1 MSSQLGR
8 LMVDMLV
15 ESEQWV
21 QDIMAFFSIFIKLK
35 DAATSKAFK
44 VYTLY
49 TTIHSTVYT
58 YTTIH
63 CRCIYRYTRVYLY
76 MCIRV

>member
-1 MSSQLGR
+1 MYDTLHAGSSMSSQLGR

-35 DAATSKAFK
+35 DATTSKAFK
-44 VYTLY
+44 VYSGRDTLEL
-49 TTIHSTVYT
+49 IVLSLVE
-58 YTTIH
+58 
-63 CRCIYRYTRVYLY
+63 RLSLSQR
-76 MCIRV
+76 

>member
-1 MSSQLGR
+1 MCVCVCVAILCIDNSGSAMSSQLGR

-44 VYTLY
+44 VYT
-49 TTIHSTVYT
+49 
-58 YTTIH
+58 
-63 CRCIYRYTRVYLY
+63 CIYYFVYHHTL
-76 MCIRV
+76 